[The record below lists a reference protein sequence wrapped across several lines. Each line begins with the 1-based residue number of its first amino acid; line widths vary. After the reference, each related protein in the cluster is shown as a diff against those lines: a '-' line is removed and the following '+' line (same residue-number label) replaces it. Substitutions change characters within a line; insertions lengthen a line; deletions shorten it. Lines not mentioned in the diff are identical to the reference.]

1 MNKGIEEEAYVQF
14 EEDTLACVPRWLLPI
29 FYAVFDVSFR
39 RRDKEKQTTVIRFRP
54 IFVTLILVMAIAICA
69 WFE

>member
-14 EEDTLACVPRWLLPI
+14 EEDTLSCVPRWLLPV
-29 FYAVFDVSFR
+29 FHVVFDVSFR
-39 RRDKEKQTTVIRFRP
+39 RDEEKQTAVIRFRP